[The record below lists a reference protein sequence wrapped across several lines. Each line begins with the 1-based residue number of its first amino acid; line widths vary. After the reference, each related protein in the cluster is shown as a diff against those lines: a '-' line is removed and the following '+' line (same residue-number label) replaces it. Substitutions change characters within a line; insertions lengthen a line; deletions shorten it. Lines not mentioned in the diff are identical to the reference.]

1 MPTYEYVCKTCGHHL
16 EVVQAFTDAAL
27 TICPNCDGE
36 LKKIFGN
43 VGIVFKGSGFYKT
56 DSRGTAASTPPSAA
70 KTESTTTTTETTSA
84 PSTPASTPAATT
96 TTSTST
102 GGDSSG
108 S

>member
-1 MPTYEYVCKTCGHHL
+1 MPTYEYVCKACGHQL

-27 TICPNCDGE
+27 TVCPNCDGE

-56 DSRGTAASTPPSAA
+56 DSRGTTASTAPSTT
-70 KTESTTTTTETTSA
+70 KPESTSTSTETTSTTPA
-84 PSTPASTPAATT
+84 PASTPATT
-96 TTSTST
+96 TTSTPA